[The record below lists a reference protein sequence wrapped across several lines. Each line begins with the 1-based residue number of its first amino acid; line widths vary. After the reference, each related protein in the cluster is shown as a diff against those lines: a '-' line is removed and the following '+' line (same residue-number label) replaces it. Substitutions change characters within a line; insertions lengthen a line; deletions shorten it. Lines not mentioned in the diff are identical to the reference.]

1 MEPALNPPYL
11 LAALFSPQLLGALLL
26 YGLLVMALEYFT
38 ARLHHAVR
46 EVGLTAWVVEHVL
59 LPWGRVLVLLLFLM
73 LAYPVIFGL
82 HNAPPMPDLLWAHNG
97 RVSTLVN
104 TAFVLSLL
112 LPLAPLLGNLQGLVL
127 PVQAI
132 AMATLLFHWLVLALG
147 RNDVSYW
154 PGWLTV
160 LMIVV
165 LAPLTRWAAQH
176 SAHWLG
182 DHLNRVNNREGFE
195 KLAYE
200 GLLLFF
206 QVPAV
211 LIYTLA
217 LGAQLRPAAL

>member
-1 MEPALNPPYL
+1 MPEHNHSL
-11 LAALFSPQLLGALLL
+11 LAVLFSPHLIGALIL

-59 LPWGRVLVLLLFLM
+59 LPWSRVLALLLFLL
-73 LAYPVIFGL
+73 LAYPLLFGL
-82 HNAPPMPDLLWAHNG
+82 HSAPPMPDLLLARDG
-97 RVSTLVN
+97 RVSLLVN

-112 LPLAPLLGNLQGLVL
+112 LPLTPLLGNLKGLVL

-132 AMATLLFHWLVLALG
+132 AMAALLFHWLTQALG
-147 RNDVSYW
+147 FVHVSYW
-154 PGWLTV
+154 PGGLAAVTI
-160 LMIVV
+160 LA
-165 LAPLTRWAAQH
+165 LAPLTQSLAHHAG
-176 SAHWLG
+176 HWLG
-182 DHLNRVNNREGFE
+182 SHINRAQNMEGFE
-195 KLAYE
+195 GLAYE

-217 LGAQLRPAAL
+217 LGRQLRLVVM